1 MCTIVKNV
9 KPECCNNLDIML
21 PSLTKDD
28 LEYVVEFLYTGQISC
43 PDKETVSQVLTNL
56 SKLLGFPE
64 GMDLSE
70 APVKSE
76 STNYRANFRQSYED
90 NDSQFESPEDL
101 GVGVKVEFND
111 YDDSMDQ
118 SYSNE
123 THQKHGISMPSD
135 FDVTTVTWGAGV
147 CPLCEKVCHLF
158 RDVTARAT
166 GATAVAPKF
175 SDALT
180 LFQPVGAD
188 SALPLQRSHQ
198 KFPCGYISE
207 LYIF

>member
-9 KPECCNNLDIML
+9 KTECCNNLDIML

-43 PDKETVSQVLTNL
+43 PDQETVSCVLTNL

-76 STNYRANFRQSYED
+76 STNYQANFRQSYDD

-123 THQKHGISMPSD
+123 KHQKHGISMPSD
-135 FDVTTVTWGAGV
+135 FDVTTVAWGAGV
-147 CPLCEKVCHLF
+147 CPLCEKVGHLLL
-158 RDVTARAT
+158 VSLLYERAHNQSFFD
-166 GATAVAPKF
+166 KF
-175 SDALT
+175 L
-180 LFQPVGAD
+180 
-188 SALPLQRSHQ
+188 
-198 KFPCGYISE
+198 I
-207 LYIF
+207 

>member
-9 KPECCNNLDIML
+9 KTECCNNLDIML

-28 LEYVVEFLYTGQISC
+28 LEYIVEFLYTGQISC
-43 PDKETVSQVLTNL
+43 PDQETVSHVLTNL

-123 THQKHGISMPSD
+123 THLKHNSPMPSD
-135 FDVTTVTWGAGV
+135 FDVTTVTWGPGV
-147 CPLCEKVCHLF
+147 CPLCEKVGYYNYLLAIYYYLKSHIWGL
-158 RDVTARAT
+158 RPHYVRPLGMDM
-166 GATAVAPKF
+166 
-175 SDALT
+175 
-180 LFQPVGAD
+180 FQ
-188 SALPLQRSHQ
+188 S
-198 KFPCGYISE
+198 
-207 LYIF
+207 

>member
-1 MCTIVKNV
+1 
-9 KPECCNNLDIML
+9 ML

-43 PDKETVSQVLTNL
+43 PDQETVSNVLTNL

-101 GVGVKVEFND
+101 GVGVKGTTGGGMLWKLSYEETD
-111 YDDSMDQ
+111 YDGFTLKSTGN
-118 SYSNE
+118 SVAANSNSI
-123 THQKHGISMPSD
+123 KG
-135 FDVTTVTWGAGV
+135 DVDTN
-147 CPLCEKVCHLF
+147 
-158 RDVTARAT
+158 
-166 GATAVAPKF
+166 AVRF
-175 SDALT
+175 SLAKS
-180 LFQPVGAD
+180 F
-188 SALPLQRSHQ
+188 
-198 KFPCGYISE
+198 
-207 LYIF
+207 